1 MSASSSSRRRT
12 CVRRG
17 ELYTYEPPGSPR
29 QQLVVI
35 VSSDGLN
42 DSSRPWML
50 GVPVRP
56 DDPQD
61 ILAVPIEGHGWAD
74 VASLTRF
81 YRRWLAKRVDA
92 LDPSVVDRLDTAL
105 RAALDL

>member
-1 MSASSSSRRRT
+1 M
-12 CVRRG
+12 RRG
-17 ELYTYEPPGSPR
+17 ELYTYEPQGSPR

-35 VSSDGLN
+35 VSSDGVN
-42 DSSRPWML
+42 DSPRPWLL
-50 GVPVRP
+50 GIPIRT

-92 LDPSVVDRLDTAL
+92 LGPTVVDQLDTAL

>member
-1 MSASSSSRRRT
+1 
-12 CVRRG
+12 VRRG
-17 ELYTYEPPGSPR
+17 ELYSYEPHGSPR

-42 DSSRPWML
+42 DSSRSWLL
-50 GVPVRP
+50 GVPIRS
-56 DDPQD
+56 DDPND
-61 ILAVPIEGHGWAD
+61 ILAVPIDDHGWAD

-81 YRRWLAKRVDA
+81 HRRWLAKQIDA
-92 LDPSVVDRLDTAL
+92 LGAADVEQLDAAL

>member
-1 MSASSSSRRRT
+1 M
-12 CVRRG
+12 RRG
-17 ELYTYEPPGSPR
+17 EVYTYEPQGSPR

-35 VSSDGLN
+35 VSTDGVN
-42 DSSRPWML
+42 DSPRPWLL
-50 GVPVRP
+50 GVPIRA

-81 YRRWLAKRVDA
+81 YRRWLAKRVDMLESSA
-92 LDPSVVDRLDTAL
+92 VERLDTAL

>member
-1 MSASSSSRRRT
+1 
-12 CVRRG
+12 VRRG
-17 ELYTYEPPGSPR
+17 ELYTYEPQGSPR

-35 VSSDGLN
+35 VSSDGVN
-42 DSSRPWML
+42 DSTRPWLL
-50 GVPVRP
+50 GVPVRA
-56 DDPQD
+56 DDPED
-61 ILAVPIEGHGWAD
+61 ILAVPIDHHGWAD

-92 LDPSVVDRLDTAL
+92 LDPALVDRIDSAL

>member
-1 MSASSSSRRRT
+1 M
-12 CVRRG
+12 RRG
-17 ELYTYEPPGSPR
+17 ELYTYEPRGSPR
-29 QQLVVI
+29 TQLVLI
-35 VSSDGLN
+35 VSSDGVN
-42 DSSRPWML
+42 DSARSWLL
-50 GVPVRP
+50 GVPVRR

-81 YRRWLAKRVDA
+81 FRRWFAKRLDA
-92 LDPSVVDRLDTAL
+92 PAPEVVERLDSAL

>member
-1 MSASSSSRRRT
+1 M
-12 CVRRG
+12 RRG
-17 ELYTYEPPGSPR
+17 ELYTYEPQGSPR

-35 VSSDGLN
+35 VSSDGVN
-42 DSSRPWML
+42 DSPRPWLL
-50 GVPVRP
+50 GVPVRA

-74 VASLTRF
+74 VGSLTRF
-81 YRRWLAKRVDA
+81 YRRWLSKRVDM
-92 LDPSVVDRLDTAL
+92 LDPAVTERLDTAL

>member
-1 MSASSSSRRRT
+1 
-12 CVRRG
+12 VRRG
-17 ELYTYEPPGSPR
+17 ELYTYEPQGSPR

-35 VSSDGLN
+35 VSSDGVN
-42 DSSRPWML
+42 DSSRSWLL
-50 GVPVRP
+50 GVPVRT

-61 ILAVPIEGHGWAD
+61 ILAVSIEGHGWAD

-81 YRRWLAKRVDA
+81 YRRWLVKRVDA
-92 LDPSVVDRLDTAL
+92 LDSTVVEQLDTAM

>member
-1 MSASSSSRRRT
+1 
-12 CVRRG
+12 VQRG
-17 ELYTYEPPGSPR
+17 ELYTYEPSGSPR

-35 VSSDGLN
+35 VSSDGVN
-42 DSSRPWML
+42 DSPRPWLL

-61 ILAVPIEGHGWAD
+61 ILTVPIEGHGWAD

-81 YRRWLAKRVDA
+81 YRRWLTKRVDTVGPA
-92 LDPSVVDRLDTAL
+92 VGERLDSAL

>member
-1 MSASSSSRRRT
+1 
-12 CVRRG
+12 VRRG
-17 ELYTYEPPGSPR
+17 EVCTYEPQGSPR

-35 VSSDGLN
+35 VSSDGVN
-42 DSSRPWML
+42 DSPRPWLL
-50 GVPVRP
+50 GVPIRA

-81 YRRWLAKRVDA
+81 YRRWLAKRVDMLESSA
-92 LDPSVVDRLDTAL
+92 VERLDTAL

>member
-1 MSASSSSRRRT
+1 
-12 CVRRG
+12 
-17 ELYTYEPPGSPR
+17 
-29 QQLVVI
+29 VI
-35 VSSDGLN
+35 VSSDGVN
-42 DSSRPWML
+42 DSPRPWLL
-50 GVPVRP
+50 GVPIRA

-81 YRRWLAKRVDA
+81 YRRWLAKRVDMLESSA
-92 LDPSVVDRLDTAL
+92 VERLDTAL

>member
-1 MSASSSSRRRT
+1 
-12 CVRRG
+12 VRRG
-17 ELYTYEPPGSPR
+17 EVYTYEPQGSPR

-35 VSSDGLN
+35 VSTDGVN
-42 DSSRPWML
+42 DSPRPWLL
-50 GVPVRP
+50 GVPIRA

-81 YRRWLAKRVDA
+81 YRRWLAKRVDMLESSA
-92 LDPSVVDRLDTAL
+92 VERLDTAL

>member
-1 MSASSSSRRRT
+1 M
-12 CVRRG
+12 RRG
-17 ELYTYEPPGSPR
+17 ELYTYEPQGSPR

-35 VSSDGLN
+35 VSSDGVN
-42 DSSRPWML
+42 DSPRPWLL
-50 GVPVRP
+50 GVPIRT

-74 VASLTRF
+74 TASLTRF
-81 YRRWLAKRVDA
+81 YRRWLTKRVDA
-92 LDPSVVDRLDTAL
+92 LGSAAVEQVDTAL

>member
-1 MSASSSSRRRT
+1 
-12 CVRRG
+12 VRRG
-17 ELYTYEPPGSPR
+17 ELHTYEPQGSPR

-35 VSSDGLN
+35 VSSDGVN
-42 DSSRPWML
+42 DSPRPWLL
-50 GVPVRP
+50 GVPIRT

-81 YRRWLAKRVDA
+81 YRRWLTKRVDA
-92 LDPSVVDRLDTAL
+92 LGPAAVEQVDTAL